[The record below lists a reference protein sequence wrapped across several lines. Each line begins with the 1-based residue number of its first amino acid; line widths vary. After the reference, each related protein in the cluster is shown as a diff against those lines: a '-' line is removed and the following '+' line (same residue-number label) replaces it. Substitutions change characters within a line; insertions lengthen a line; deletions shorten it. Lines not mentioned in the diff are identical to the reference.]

1 MLLLTKVWSGMKIDE
16 YKKNVNSLTQD
27 TKPKVYLI
35 QEIPG
40 TSKLEPKYNVLGAQ
54 KYGEIITMLPEFSQL
69 ILSPGPLIIKL
80 RTLLKNY
87 TSQDFLLLS
96 GDPAIIGVEC
106 SIVCEMT
113 NGKYKLLKWDR
124 QDRVY
129 YQIEI
134 NLHEKGNINE

>member
-1 MLLLTKVWSGMKIDE
+1 MKIDE

-40 TSKLEPKYNVLGAQ
+40 TSKLEPKYNVLGTQ

-96 GDPAIIGVEC
+96 GDPAIIGVVC

-124 QDRVY
+124 QEKTY
-129 YQIEI
+129 YPIEI
-134 NLHEKGNINE
+134 NIHQK